1 VARRGP
7 IQATAP
13 DKWAELQQVRN
24 VLAAAQAPDASN
36 APFTADEQAEIVLR
50 IDEVKQFVATSVRL
64 DGQQRLAAI
73 EQAPDEIKEAST
85 RVGRKDLIVMING
98 AMFSLIVNGL
108 APAHVVSLIFNVLIT
123 GIGRIFGIGA
133 PPTMISS

>member
-36 APFTADEQAEIVLR
+36 APFTADEQAEIALR

-85 RVGRKDLIVMING
+85 RVGRKDLIMMING

-108 APAHVVSLIFNVLIT
+108 APAHVVSLT
-123 GIGRIFGIGA
+123 S
-133 PPTMISS
+133 TC